1 MVSSGK
7 LYTEQN
13 RGRRSTSEKILEKS
27 KKLLTKRCRFRI
39 IIFASAKDVVRNQA
53 WRNTQVAE
61 EAPLLRV

>member
-7 LYTEQN
+7 LYTEQT

-39 IIFASAKDVVRNQA
+39 IIFASAKDAVRNQA